1 MNISKLDILKNSRLA
16 MGLALFI
23 IALTAASLISKE
35 ANRTVLVWAS
45 TGELAPGQI
54 IAQSDLTPASVLLAQ
69 SAKNYFSSSAQIV
82 GTTVLTKISA
92 GDLIPVAAIT
102 NELDANNQ
110 RLVPLTIEIS
120 DLPIALSRGDLIDIY
135 AIAKTNAKESAI
147 ANEVDAN
154 NQRLVPLTI
163 EISDLPIALSRGD
176 VIDIYAIAKTNAKE
190 SIAPTLLASA
200 VSVEQVLERS
210 NSGVVSVL
218 VILENDQVISALNY
232 LSESR
237 LIIVRNR

>member
-102 NELDANNQ
+102 NELAANNQ

-120 DLPIALSRGDLIDIY
+120 DLPIALSRGDL
-135 AIAKTNAKESAI
+135 
-147 ANEVDAN
+147 
-154 NQRLVPLTI
+154 
-163 EISDLPIALSRGD
+163 
-176 VIDIYAIAKTNAKE
+176 IDIYAIAKTNAKE

-232 LSESR
+232 LSDSR

>member
-1 MNISKLDILKNSRLA
+1 MNISKLDILKNSRLT

-54 IAQSDLTPASVLLAQ
+54 ITESDLTPASVLLAQ
-69 SAKNYFSSSAQIV
+69 SAKNYLSSAAQIV

-92 GDLIPVAAIT
+92 GDLIPV
-102 NELDANNQ
+102 
-110 RLVPLTIEIS
+110 S
-120 DLPIALSRGDLIDIY
+120 S
-135 AIAKTNAKESAI
+135 I
-147 ANEVDAN
+147 ANEVDAL

-176 VIDIYAIAKTNAKE
+176 VIDIYAIGRTNAKE
-190 SIAPTLLASA
+190 SIAPTMLATS

-218 VILENDQVISALNY
+218 VILENDQVISILNY
-232 LSESR
+232 LADSR
-237 LIIVRNR
+237 IIIVRNR

>member
-1 MNISKLDILKNSRLA
+1 

-54 IAQSDLTPASVLLAQ
+54 IEQSDLTAASVLLAQ
-69 SAKNYFSSSAQIV
+69 SSKNYLSTSAQIV

-92 GDLIPVAAIT
+92 GDLIPVAAIA
-102 NELDANNQ
+102 NEVAANNQ
-110 RLVPLTIEIS
+110 RLFPLTIEFS
-120 DLPIALSRGDLIDIY
+120 DLPIG
-135 AIAKTNAKESAI
+135 
-147 ANEVDAN
+147 
-154 NQRLVPLTI
+154 
-163 EISDLPIALSRGD
+163 LSRGD

-190 SIAPTLLASA
+190 AIAPTLLVNG

-218 VILENDQVISALNY
+218 VILESDQVISTLNY
-232 LSESR
+232 LTDSR
-237 LIIVRNR
+237 IIIVRNR

>member
-45 TGELAPGQI
+45 TGELAPGQVI
-54 IAQSDLTPASVLLAQ
+54 EQSDLTSTSVLLAQ
-69 SAKNYFSSSAQIV
+69 SAKNYLSTSAQIV

-92 GDLIPVAAIT
+92 GDLIPVAAI
-102 NELDANNQ
+102 A
-110 RLVPLTIEIS
+110 S
-120 DLPIALSRGDLIDIY
+120 
-135 AIAKTNAKESAI
+135 
-147 ANEVDAN
+147 EVSAN

-190 SIAPTLLASA
+190 SIPPTLLVSA
-200 VSVEQVLERS
+200 ISVEQVLERS
-210 NSGVVSVL
+210 NSGVISVL
-218 VILENDQVISALNY
+218 VILENEQVISTLNY
-232 LSESR
+232 LTDSR
-237 LIIVRNR
+237 LILVRNR

>member
-45 TGELAPGQI
+45 TGELAPGQVI
-54 IAQSDLTPASVLLAQ
+54 EQSDLTSTSVLLAQ
-69 SAKNYFSSSAQIV
+69 SAKNYLSTSAQIV

-92 GDLIPVAAIT
+92 GDLIPVAAI
-102 NELDANNQ
+102 A
-110 RLVPLTIEIS
+110 S
-120 DLPIALSRGDLIDIY
+120 
-135 AIAKTNAKESAI
+135 
-147 ANEVDAN
+147 EVSAN

-190 SIAPTLLASA
+190 SISPTLLVSA

-218 VILENDQVISALNY
+218 VILENEQVISTLNY
-232 LSESR
+232 LTDSR
-237 LIIVRNR
+237 LILVRNR

>member
-102 NELDANNQ
+102 NELDPNNQ

-120 DLPIALSRGDLIDIY
+120 DLPIALSRGDL
-135 AIAKTNAKESAI
+135 
-147 ANEVDAN
+147 
-154 NQRLVPLTI
+154 
-163 EISDLPIALSRGD
+163 
-176 VIDIYAIAKTNAKE
+176 IDIYAIAKTNAKE

-232 LSESR
+232 LSDSR

>member
-1 MNISKLDILKNSRLA
+1 MNISKLDVLKNSRLA

-110 RLVPLTIEIS
+110 RLVPLT
-120 DLPIALSRGDLIDIY
+120 
-135 AIAKTNAKESAI
+135 T
-147 ANEVDAN
+147 
-154 NQRLVPLTI
+154 

-218 VILENDQVISALNY
+218 VILENDQIISALNY

>member
-92 GDLIPVAAIT
+92 GDLIPVAAI
-102 NELDANNQ
+102 
-110 RLVPLTIEIS
+110 
-120 DLPIALSRGDLIDIY
+120 
-135 AIAKTNAKESAI
+135 

-190 SIAPTLLASA
+190 SIAPTLLVSA
-200 VSVEQVLERS
+200 VSVDQVLERS

-218 VILENDQVISALNY
+218 VILENNQVISILNY
-232 LSESR
+232 LSDSR

>member
-1 MNISKLDILKNSRLA
+1 MKISKLDILKNSRLA

-45 TGELAPGQI
+45 TGELAPGQVI
-54 IAQSDLTPASVLLAQ
+54 EQSDLTATSVLLAQ
-69 SAKNYFSSSAQIV
+69 TAKNYLSSSAQII
-82 GTTVLTKISA
+82 GTTVLNKISA
-92 GDLIPVAAIT
+92 GDLIPVAAI
-102 NELDANNQ
+102 AN
-110 RLVPLTIEIS
+110 
-120 DLPIALSRGDLIDIY
+120 D
-135 AIAKTNAKESAI
+135 
-147 ANEVDAN
+147 VDAD

-190 SIAPTLLASA
+190 SISPTLLVSA
-200 VSVEQVLERS
+200 VSIEQVLERS

-218 VILENDQVISALNY
+218 VILENGQVISTLNY
-232 LSESR
+232 LTDSR
-237 LIIVRNR
+237 LILVRTR

>member
-45 TGELAPGQI
+45 TGELAPGQVI
-54 IAQSDLTPASVLLAQ
+54 EQSDLTSTSVLLAQ
-69 SAKNYFSSSAQIV
+69 SAKNYLSTSAQII

-92 GDLIPVAAIT
+92 GDLIPVAAIAS
-102 NELDANNQ
+102 EVSANNQ

-120 DLPIALSRGDLIDIY
+120 DLPIALSRGD
-135 AIAKTNAKESAI
+135 A
-147 ANEVDAN
+147 
-154 NQRLVPLTI
+154 
-163 EISDLPIALSRGD
+163 
-176 VIDIYAIAKTNAKE
+176 IDIYAIAKTNAKE
-190 SIAPTLLASA
+190 SISPTLLVSA

-218 VILENDQVISALNY
+218 VILENEQVISTLNY
-232 LSESR
+232 LTDSR
-237 LIIVRNR
+237 LILVRNR

>member
-45 TGELAPGQI
+45 TGQLAPGQVI
-54 IAQSDLTPASVLLAQ
+54 EQSDLTATSVLLAQ
-69 SAKNYFSSSAQIV
+69 TAKNYLSSSAQIV
-82 GTTVLTKISA
+82 GTTVLNKISA
-92 GDLIPVAAIT
+92 GDLIPVAAI
-102 NELDANNQ
+102 AN
-110 RLVPLTIEIS
+110 
-120 DLPIALSRGDLIDIY
+120 D
-135 AIAKTNAKESAI
+135 
-147 ANEVDAN
+147 VDAD

-190 SIAPTLLASA
+190 SISPTLLVSA
-200 VSVEQVLERS
+200 VSIEQVLERS

-218 VILENDQVISALNY
+218 VILENEQVISTLNY
-232 LSESR
+232 LTDSR
-237 LIIVRNR
+237 LILVRTR

>member
-1 MNISKLDILKNSRLA
+1 

-35 ANRTVLVWAS
+35 ANRTVMVWAS
-45 TGELAPGQI
+45 AGELAPGQI

-69 SAKNYFSSSAQIV
+69 SAKNYLSTSAQIV

-92 GDLIPVAAIT
+92 GDLIPVAAI
-102 NELDANNQ
+102 A
-110 RLVPLTIEIS
+110 S
-120 DLPIALSRGDLIDIY
+120 
-135 AIAKTNAKESAI
+135 
-147 ANEVDAN
+147 EVNAN

-176 VIDIYAIAKTNAKE
+176 VIDIYAITKSNSKE
-190 SIAPTLLASA
+190 SIAPTLLVSA

-232 LSESR
+232 LSDSR

>member
-45 TGELAPGQI
+45 TGELAPGQVI
-54 IAQSDLTPASVLLAQ
+54 EQSDLTSTSVLLAQ
-69 SAKNYFSSSAQIV
+69 SAKNYLSTSAQII

-92 GDLIPVAAIT
+92 GDLIPVAAI
-102 NELDANNQ
+102 A
-110 RLVPLTIEIS
+110 S
-120 DLPIALSRGDLIDIY
+120 
-135 AIAKTNAKESAI
+135 
-147 ANEVDAN
+147 EVSAN

-190 SIAPTLLASA
+190 SISPTLLVSA

-218 VILENDQVISALNY
+218 VILENEQVISTINY
-232 LSESR
+232 LTDSR
-237 LIIVRNR
+237 LILVRNR

>member
-45 TGELAPGQI
+45 TGELAPGQVI
-54 IAQSDLTPASVLLAQ
+54 EQSDLTSTSVLLAQ
-69 SAKNYFSSSAQIV
+69 SAKNYLSTSAQII

-92 GDLIPVAAIT
+92 GDLIPVAAI
-102 NELDANNQ
+102 
-110 RLVPLTIEIS
+110 
-120 DLPIALSRGDLIDIY
+120 
-135 AIAKTNAKESAI
+135 
-147 ANEVDAN
+147 ANEVSAN

-176 VIDIYAIAKTNAKE
+176 VIDIYAIANTNAKE
-190 SIAPTLLASA
+190 SISPTLLVSA

-218 VILENDQVISALNY
+218 VILENEQVISTLSY
-232 LSESR
+232 LTDSR
-237 LIIVRNR
+237 LILVRNR